1 MFGQKRIMS
10 ETTTATVNELPPLE
24 GEICD
29 DDALKR
35 MSVRQIAMQEYE
47 RKKKK
52 QRHYRTKFS
61 VKAVIDM
68 ASIGTTEDDIA
79 KVLSISEK
87 TLRKHY
93 RYELDTAHA
102 IANAAIGGKLYA
114 KAMAGDVAA
123 LIFWAKTRMGFSES
137 KNVNVNATGDF
148 NMTFE
153 VVPIVNKAIKQI
165 QNTNS
170 DDTPLLPAP

>member
-1 MFGQKRIMS
+1 MP
-10 ETTTATVNELPPLE
+10 EATATKIDNELSPPLE

-29 DDALKR
+29 DEDVKKA
-35 MSVRQIAMQEYE
+35 SVRQIALMEVE
-47 RKKKK
+47 RKRKK

-68 ASIGTTEDDIA
+68 ASVGMTEETIA
-79 KVLSISEK
+79 AVLSISEK

-93 RYELDTAHA
+93 EYELKTAHA
-102 IANAAIGGKLYA
+102 IANAAIGGKLYS

-153 VVPIVNKAIKQI
+153 VVPIVKNAIKQI
-165 QNTNS
+165 KNTNS